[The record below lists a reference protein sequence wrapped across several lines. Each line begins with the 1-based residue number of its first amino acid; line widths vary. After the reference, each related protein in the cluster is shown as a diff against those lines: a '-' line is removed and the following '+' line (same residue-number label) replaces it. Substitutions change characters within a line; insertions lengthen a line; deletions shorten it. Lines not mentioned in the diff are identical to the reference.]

1 MKNTIPTLALLLV
14 ASAAIAAEP
23 SSSGAWT
30 AVDQVFGQPGKDL
43 PGDVHRFGWPRTDLH
58 VRLGGVAVEPALA
71 LGSWAAFKKPLG
83 SEETVAMGD
92 LVLLGPEVNPVA
104 LTLQAEG
111 FEITAIHNHLVGETP
126 RVVYLH
132 FDAMGAPAK
141 LAKALR
147 AALEKTATPL
157 TRPAGKPLAGPTAA
171 QEKILAKF
179 QETLNR
185 KGTMAGVVLQIGV
198 PRAAAIRDGDM
209 EIPSSMGTANAI
221 NVEVTGN
228 RVATTGDFVL
238 IADEVNPVLHEL
250 QAHGI
255 EVTALHSH
263 MLRENPRL
271 FFMHFWGVGPPDAI
285 AGGLKAAL
293 SRIATR
299 PS

>member
-1 MKNTIPTLALLLV
+1 MKNTVLILALLLV
-14 ASAAIAAEP
+14 AGAAVAAEP
-23 SSSGAWT
+23 SSPSAWS
-30 AVDQVFGQPGKDL
+30 AADQVFGQTGKDL
-43 PGDVHRFGWPRTDLH
+43 PGEVHRFGWPRTDLH

-71 LGSWAAFKKPLG
+71 LGSWAAFKKPLN
-83 SEETVAMGD
+83 SEEAVAMGD

-104 LTLQAEG
+104 LALQAEG
-111 FEITAIHNHLVGETP
+111 FQITAIHNHLIGESP

-132 FDAMGAPAK
+132 FDAMGDPQK

-157 TRPAGKPLAGPTAA
+157 TRPAGKSATGPTAA

-179 QETLNR
+179 QETLGR
-185 KGTMAGVVLQIGV
+185 KGTMAGAVLQIGI

-209 EIPSSMGTANAI
+209 EIPSSMGMANAI
-221 NVEVTGN
+221 NVEVAGN

-263 MLRENPRL
+263 MLRETPRL
-271 FFMHFWGVGPPDAI
+271 FFMHFWGIGSPEKVGE
-285 AGGLKAAL
+285 GLKAAL
-293 SRIATR
+293 ARVATK
-299 PS
+299 